1 MLAVDQLS
9 DFICR
14 VKNAN
19 TIFEPSVETYSSRTI
34 SSIVQILKDE
44 GFIRDFNVFDENGR
58 KKIKIYLKYTSDRE
72 RILTDIVRISKSGRR
87 IYSPCDKIRKVKRG
101 MGLAIIS
108 SSKGIM
114 TDKEA
119 RKIRVGGEVLCHI
132 W

>member
-1 MLAVDQLS
+1 MVAVDQLS

-19 TIFEPSVETYSSRTI
+19 TIYEPYVEVYSSKMI
-34 SSIVQILKDE
+34 SDIVQILKDE
-44 GFIRDFNVFDENGR
+44 GFIRDYSVFDENGR
-58 KKIKIYLKYTSDRE
+58 EKAKLFLKYTPDRE

-87 IYSPCDKIRKVKRG
+87 IYSSCDEIKKVKRG

-114 TDKEA
+114 TDKKA
-119 RKIRVGGEVLCHI
+119 RKIRVGGEVLCHV